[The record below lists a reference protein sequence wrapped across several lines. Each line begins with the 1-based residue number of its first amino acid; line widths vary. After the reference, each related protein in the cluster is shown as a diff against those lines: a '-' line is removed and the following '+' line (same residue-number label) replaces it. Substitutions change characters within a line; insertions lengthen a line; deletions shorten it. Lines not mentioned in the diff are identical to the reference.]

1 MTMSMSAARR
11 KAASTA
17 SAFGRKR
24 HYHATSIIGS
34 SSSSDSDSD
43 PNNPLTNGGTV
54 EAVFIFHRHGDRA
67 PNRYLGDPKYLQHE
81 SEHWY
86 GRIPQ
91 PPGAVGSVHDEL
103 SRYFPPDIHASQ
115 NEGRYM
121 DISREPFGFLTYRGT
136 NQMREVGGG
145 FRRRYERFGHRVG
158 GGGDGDEATTISS
171 NAGNEKNGDSKKNG
185 YSLLEHWNV
194 QAYSTNYL
202 RTVMSVQCFLDGLIG
217 KSCPA
222 RKSTMQQNRIYAG
235 GGLKRYYKDMEKFE
249 RLANMGVSTWTT
261 EDDMKNVEDGAVK
274 VQVRDKEIDT
284 LNAFDRHPQM
294 MNGLVKD
301 VIATEHFQRIDG
313 AAKPLAETLSSY
325 LPGLLGAP
333 QAFGGTPSGVNWV
346 HANDHFVC
354 RNAHSVPLLAFSDYE
369 GASRKE
375 YKEAEEALESLA
387 VPVCSHLSWRFRE
400 WYRCPRLLSAVAVPP
415 FREMMDIMTKAATG
429 LGTSDRRPFVLYSC
443 HDVTLLALLYAIGAD
458 FLVSGEDCGGV
469 GMQEEGEVYSDMNR
483 KGTVREGTQ
492 QTSWRWWPAYSSTIA
507 FELVRLDDSHSA
519 GLDDNYVIRVI
530 LNGDSV
536 GLIPRMSIEDEGLL
550 KEQTLCSRQVFGR
563 TSNDGES
570 PKMMS
575 LSDFDQV
582 IRVLEE
588 AGGHGSDLF
597 SMEEDTPE
605 MRAMDK
611 IGVDGG

>member
-1 MTMSMSAARR
+1 M
-11 KAASTA
+11 
-17 SAFGRKR
+17 
-24 HYHATSIIGS
+24 
-34 SSSSDSDSD
+34 
-43 PNNPLTNGGTV
+43 
-54 EAVFIFHRHGDRA
+54 
-67 PNRYLGDPKYLQHE
+67 
-81 SEHWY
+81 
-86 GRIPQ
+86 
-91 PPGAVGSVHDEL
+91 
-103 SRYFPPDIHASQ
+103 
-115 NEGRYM
+115 
-121 DISREPFGFLTYRGT
+121 
-136 NQMREVGGG
+136 
-145 FRRRYERFGHRVG
+145 
-158 GGGDGDEATTISS
+158 
-171 NAGNEKNGDSKKNG
+171 
-185 YSLLEHWNV
+185 
-194 QAYSTNYL
+194 
-202 RTVMSVQCFLDGLIG
+202 
-217 KSCPA
+217 
-222 RKSTMQQNRIYAG
+222 
-235 GGLKRYYKDMEKFE
+235 
-249 RLANMGVSTWTT
+249 
-261 EDDMKNVEDGAVK
+261 
-274 VQVRDKEIDT
+274 
-284 LNAFDRHPQM
+284 
-294 MNGLVKD
+294 
-301 VIATEHFQRIDG
+301 
-313 AAKPLAETLSSY
+313 
-325 LPGLLGAP
+325 
-333 QAFGGTPSGVNWV
+333 NWV

-597 SMEEDTPE
+597 SIEEDTPE
-605 MRAMDK
+605 LRAMDK